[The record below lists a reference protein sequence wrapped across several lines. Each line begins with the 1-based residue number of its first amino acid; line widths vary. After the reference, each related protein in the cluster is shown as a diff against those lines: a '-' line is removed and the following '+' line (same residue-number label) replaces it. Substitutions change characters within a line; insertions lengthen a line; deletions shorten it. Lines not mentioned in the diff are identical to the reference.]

1 MVWAGVKG
9 VSGSHFHA
17 PLGIRR
23 RVFGAITTAERRF
36 RGDSVERS
44 IEGIVSEANEPRDNQ
59 RCQDGDCPLR
69 RPHHSAT
76 KVHRSRIK
84 LNAKTEKNPRHL
96 SIIITTSPSLR
107 LTSDRHA
114 IRRLSVSRDAI
125 RYNRVTQRG
134 SYATSGQRQQNL
146 LLASDRHTSLNLG
159 EGEVA

>member
-1 MVWAGVKG
+1 MVWAGGKR
-9 VSGSHFHA
+9 VSGSHFHV

-36 RGDSVERS
+36 RGDGVERR

-59 RCQDGDCPLR
+59 RRQDGDRPLR

-76 KVHRSRIK
+76 KVHRSRRRRPSE

-96 SIIITTSPSLR
+96 TIIITTSPSLR

-114 IRRLSVSRDAI
+114 IRRLSGSRDAI
-125 RYNRVTQRG
+125 RCNRVTQRG
-134 SYATSGQRQQNL
+134 SRQLPVNDNRTDYWPAT
-146 LLASDRHTSLNLG
+146 DTPPTI
-159 EGEVA
+159 